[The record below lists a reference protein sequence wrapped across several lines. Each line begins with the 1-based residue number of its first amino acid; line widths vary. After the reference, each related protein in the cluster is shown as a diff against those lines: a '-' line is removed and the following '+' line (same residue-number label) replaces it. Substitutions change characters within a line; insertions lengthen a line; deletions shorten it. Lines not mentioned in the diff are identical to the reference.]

1 MFAVLESQGAMLNAV
16 RAEPVTLFSWTF
28 KVEASPGGG
37 GGWTSDMACLADVT
51 RTLQLRW

>member
-37 GGWTSDMACLADVT
+37 GGWTSDMAFLADVT